1 MKALVFGGRSPIA
14 LALCRQLAHC
24 GSRVHLVTRR
34 IDDAMKSAAESASV
48 SSLHE
53 LDLAQSDVC
62 VQFMQAF
69 DSQHDPVSQVAFL
82 HRYRG
87 SDPDQ
92 IMQHQVEVLTPAAV
106 LRQLAHRVHSPSCA
120 VLLTTSPASRV
131 VVGDQKFSYHASKAA
146 TSQLVRYAAVSY
158 AKMGI
163 RVNGLCPGSF
173 VYKERA
179 AEYYAKNPEIL
190 SRVQRLVPAGRM
202 ASVDEIASVGAFLL
216 SSMSG
221 YMYGQILE
229 VDGGV
234 GLLDPATTREG
245 S

>member
-14 LALCRQLAHC
+14 LALCRQLANC
-24 GSRVHLVTRR
+24 GSQVHLVTRR
-34 IDDAMKSAAESASV
+34 IDEAIKSAANAASV
-48 SSLHE
+48 TLIHE
-53 LDLAQSDVC
+53 LDLSLSDVC
-62 VQFMQAF
+62 VRFIQEF
-69 DSQHDPVSQVAFL
+69 DSQNDPVSQVAFL
-82 HRYRG
+82 HRFRDSG
-87 SDPDQ
+87 PDE
-92 IMQHQVEVLTPAAV
+92 MKQHQVEVLTPAAI
-106 LRQLAHRVHSPSCA
+106 LKQLANRVHSPSCA

-131 VVGDQKFSYHASKAA
+131 IVGDQEFSYHASKAA

-158 AKMGI
+158 ARMGI

-173 VYKERA
+173 VFKERA
-179 AEYYAKNPEIL
+179 AEYFAKNPEIW
-190 SRVQRLVPAGRM
+190 SRVQCLVPAGRM

-216 SSMSG
+216 SPASG